1 MAAPEVT
8 LPSLLWR
15 QQQNDQHATESMEL
29 ARSPTWP
36 AILPS
41 PNSASHAT
49 YHQPNL
55 YLLLAQILGWE
66 ISNHNQTRVQMREE
80 QTRCGVLDVEVRR
93 LSQIIGQ
100 WQEACR
106 VAHAALDE
114 HRMEHIK
121 LVQELEATATEL
133 HSLQQEVNVIILM
146 LHSY

>member
-1 MAAPEVT
+1 
-8 LPSLLWR
+8 
-15 QQQNDQHATESMEL
+15 
-29 ARSPTWP
+29 
-36 AILPS
+36 
-41 PNSASHAT
+41 
-49 YHQPNL
+49 
-55 YLLLAQILGWE
+55 
-66 ISNHNQTRVQMREE
+66 MREE
-80 QTRCGVLDVEVRR
+80 QTRCGVLDVEIRR

-133 HSLQQEVNVIILM
+133 HSLQQKVNVIILM